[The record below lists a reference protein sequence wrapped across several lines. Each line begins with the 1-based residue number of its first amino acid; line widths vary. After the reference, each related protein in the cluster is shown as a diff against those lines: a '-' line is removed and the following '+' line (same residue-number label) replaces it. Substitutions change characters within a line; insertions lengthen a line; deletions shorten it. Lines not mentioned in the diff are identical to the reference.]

1 MHHFRMGESW
11 CCLRVNWF
19 PYRGDQNISQIGAVT
34 MEIIFETIN
43 IVIGTGVIIL
53 NLIPFILKKSRYV
66 LLTGLVSLL
75 MLFLLAFFIRGMP

>member
-1 MHHFRMGESW
+1 
-11 CCLRVNWF
+11 
-19 PYRGDQNISQIGAVT
+19 